1 MQKLRTRK
9 DLLYVIAIFLLSA
22 LIFFLIV
29 GLGVI
34 TDIQTHAQILAD
46 AASGTRVVPSNFL
59 YYFTVYAL
67 SFFQNNMII
76 ILGASALVLS
86 VAVTIKFVLTRKIL
100 CEYFAGI
107 SQEVIQP
114 NRLTTLVTLVSFLLI
129 FVFSLPSTNILQGQL
144 YIGQITPNVWH
155 NSTLIFLM
163 PFALLLFWTSYRQLV
178 SPKNSRIWMI
188 SLLVIVNILIKP
200 NFFWVFL
207 VVYPLL
213 LATRIGVG
221 RKFLLNVLPIA
232 ILGVLL
238 LSAQYYFLNIYPD
251 AATAAE
257 SGIKISPFS
266 VWSHYS
272 SNIPLSIVVSSFFP
286 LVYLCFHLKEVLK
299 NLLLKYAVSLY
310 LVAISIFSVLSETG
324 PREFHGNFFW
334 QCVACNYILFMVV
347 CILFME
353 KAPFNSKMGKKEKV
367 IVSSFLLHVAFG
379 VLYLGK
385 MFLSGNFL

>member
-1 MQKLRTRK
+1 
-9 DLLYVIAIFLLSA
+9 
-22 LIFFLIV
+22 
-29 GLGVI
+29 
-34 TDIQTHAQILAD
+34 
-46 AASGTRVVPSNFL
+46 
-59 YYFTVYAL
+59 
-67 SFFQNNMII
+67 
-76 ILGASALVLS
+76 
-86 VAVTIKFVLTRKIL
+86 
-100 CEYFAGI
+100 
-107 SQEVIQP
+107 
-114 NRLTTLVTLVSFLLI
+114 
-129 FVFSLPSTNILQGQL
+129 
-144 YIGQITPNVWH
+144 
-155 NSTLIFLM
+155 
-163 PFALLLFWTSYRQLV
+163 
-178 SPKNSRIWMI
+178 MI

-379 VLYLGK
+379 IIYLGK
-385 MFLSGNFL
+385 MFLSGDFF